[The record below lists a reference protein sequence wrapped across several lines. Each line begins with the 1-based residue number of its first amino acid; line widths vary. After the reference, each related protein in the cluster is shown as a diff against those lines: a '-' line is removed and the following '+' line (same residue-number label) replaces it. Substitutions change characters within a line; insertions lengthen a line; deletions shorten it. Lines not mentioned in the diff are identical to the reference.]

1 MVFKALIIYRVQLI
15 FEPVLSVDNLAGFL
29 IESALHIILDPVYPH
44 PVLSLVDA
52 VASHS
57 ERSLGLFESV
67 FQLSSG
73 KQITKLKTS
82 QLCDLFPLY
91 LVLIIIL
98 VSFLFLFSS
107 ALSSD
112 LQLEMFLTLSSS
124 CWSTCLWLA
133 TVLRSRSAISLR
145 ASPRI
150 LSDCWRDWSELH
162 RWIFRDYSALG

>member
-1 MVFKALIIYRVQLI
+1 MSGVAVGVYLLVDLRKQTLLVTPNPNMVFKALIIYRVQLI

-82 QLCDLFPLY
+82 QLCDYVRISPIPCPHHHIG
-91 LVLIIIL
+91 LIFVPVQL
-98 VSFLFLFSS
+98 S
-107 ALSSD
+107 A
-112 LQLEMFLTLSSS
+112 
-124 CWSTCLWLA
+124 
-133 TVLRSRSAISLR
+133 
-145 ASPRI
+145 
-150 LSDCWRDWSELH
+150 EL
-162 RWIFRDYSALG
+162 